1 MAGQLCEACGSSFQ
15 AWTATL
21 QFALT
26 QAALHGTFSDVKLTL
41 FSERL
46 PGGRIGKPG
55 VVYAN
60 SAILSTASP
69 YFHGLLRGGF
79 AESNSTV
86 DGLGAVADE
95 STSTATYGY
104 DSDSDLEDT
113 DDEFQDEVPSLA
125 DPQDFPEASVS
136 SESTASATTSNRECN
151 PDEGDVTPS
160 KRFQDRPWREI
171 VVKDS
176 ALITSQGIQHRK
188 AEIAQYLLSMPQNP
202 TPCSPKSMYRLA
214 DILGLDRLKQIAL
227 DRLIASLTVGNVC
240 DELFSEFSS
249 RHADIFNA
257 QLRFFRRKC
266 MGVEVLP
273 SLQLKFETLAAGGL
287 PHGAFPL
294 LSLFQTCLLSLE
306 SVRSVQGSEPG
317 SESAFEDAI
326 LGLHVKKGKKKK
338 K

>member
-1 MAGQLCEACGSSFQ
+1 M
-15 AWTATL
+15 
-21 QFALT
+21 
-26 QAALHGTFSDVKLTL
+26 AALHGTFSDVKLTL
-41 FSERL
+41 FTQRL
-46 PGGRIGKPG
+46 PAGRIGKPG

-125 DPQDFPEASVS
+125 DPQDFPEASGS
-136 SESTASATTSNRECN
+136 SESTANATTSNRECN
-151 PDEGDVTPS
+151 LDEGDVTPS

-176 ALITSQGIQHRK
+176 ALITWRWVILYLYTGQIVFAPLRSQGIQHRK
-188 AEIAQYLLSMPQNP
+188 TEIAQYLSSMPSNP

-214 DILGLDRLKQIAL
+214 DILGFDRLKQLAL

-249 RHADIFNA
+249 RHADVFNA
-257 QLRFFRRKC
+257 QIQFFRRNC
-266 MGVEVLP
+266 MRPEVLP
-273 SLQLKFETLAAGGL
+273 SLQTKFETLAAGGL
-287 PHGAFPL
+287 PHGALPL

-306 SVRSVQGSEPG
+306 SVRPVHGSEPG
-317 SESAFEDAI
+317 LESTFKDW
-326 LGLHVKKGKKKK
+326 GLPMKKGKKKSRTENI
-338 K
+338 